1 MNGGQD
7 LGGMQGFGP
16 IAPEADEPLFHAPW
30 ERRAFGLTLA
40 MGATGSWTLDTSR
53 HARESLPPA
62 EYLAS
67 SYYEIWTK
75 GLERLL
81 LAAGLVGADEL
92 AAGRALHPPATL
104 ARVLTAQAVPAAL
117 ARGGPTDR
125 PEEAPPR
132 FRRGDRVRTR
142 LINPKGHTRLP
153 RYARGKVGEIVRR
166 HGAHVFPDT
175 NAHGAGEAPQHLYT
189 VRFTG
194 TELWGEGADPTL
206 TVSIDAFDSYLEYD
220 FIRPTPL

>member
-1 MNGGQD
+1 M
-7 LGGMQGFGP
+7 
-16 IAPEADEPLFHAPW
+16 
-30 ERRAFGLTLA
+30 
-40 MGATGSWTLDTSR
+40 
-53 HARESLPPA
+53 
-62 EYLAS
+62 
-67 SYYEIWTK
+67 
-75 GLERLL
+75 
-81 LAAGLVGADEL
+81 
-92 AAGRALHPPATL
+92 
-104 ARVLTAQAVPAAL
+104 
-117 ARGGPTDR
+117 
-125 PEEAPPR
+125 
-132 FRRGDRVRTR
+132 RTR

>member
-16 IAPEADEPLFHAPW
+16 IAPEPDEPPFHAAW

-40 MGATGSWTLDTSR
+40 MGATGSWTLDASR
-53 HARESLPPA
+53 HARESLPPPD
-62 EYLAS
+62 YLAS

-81 LAAGLVGADEL
+81 LAAGLVEADEL
-92 AAGRALHPPATL
+92 AAGRALHAPATL
-104 ARVLTAQAVPAAL
+104 ARVLTARAVPSAL

-125 PEEAPPR
+125 PETAPPR
-132 FRRGDRVRTR
+132 FRLGDRVRTR
-142 LINPKGHTRLP
+142 LINPAGHTRLP
-153 RYARGKVGEIVRR
+153 RYARDKFGEIVLH

-194 TELWGEGADPTL
+194 RELWGEGADPTL
-206 TVSIDAFDSYLEYD
+206 TVSIDAFDGYLDHAY
-220 FIRPTPL
+220 IRHPAA